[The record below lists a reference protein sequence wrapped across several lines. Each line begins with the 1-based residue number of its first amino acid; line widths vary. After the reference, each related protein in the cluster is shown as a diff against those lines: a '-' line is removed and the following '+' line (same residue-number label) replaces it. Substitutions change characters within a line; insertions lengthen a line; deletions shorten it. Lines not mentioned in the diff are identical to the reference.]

1 MRERLTG
8 ALRKAM
14 KDRDSVAVDVLR
26 SLMSAIDNA
35 GAVPVTSPAS
45 PMPQAST
52 EALRRELS
60 AAEVEQIL
68 IAEAAER
75 EAAATDYERRG
86 LRDEADRLR
95 RQLCIIAAFPPPA

>member
-35 GAVPVTSPAS
+35 GAIPVTRPAS
-45 PMPQAST
+45 PMSRPSG
-52 EALRRELS
+52 EAPRRELS
-60 AAEVEQIL
+60 AAEVDQVL
-68 IAEAAER
+68 RAEAAER
-75 EAAATDYERRG
+75 QAAAADYEQRG
-86 LRDEADRLR
+86 LRDEAGRLEA
-95 RQLCIIAAFPPPA
+95 QLRIVAGFLAPA